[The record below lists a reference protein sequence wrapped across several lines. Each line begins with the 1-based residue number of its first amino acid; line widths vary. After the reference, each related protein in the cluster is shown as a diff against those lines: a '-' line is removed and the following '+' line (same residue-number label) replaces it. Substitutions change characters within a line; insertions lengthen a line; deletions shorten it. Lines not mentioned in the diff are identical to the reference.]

1 MMAYWFV
8 AWYYQKHV
16 LANYNINVYE
26 QNNFSWLNLLRHYK
40 WTSARKLNARN
51 IHSHVIEHDMEA
63 LRVFASPT
71 NKIANAIILH
81 HPKGIYRRNI
91 GDYLRQP
98 YLWVKYRWSS
108 SATLPLVDYVWIYD
122 HILL

>member
-1 MMAYWFV
+1 MNKTILADWI
-8 AWYYQKHV
+8 YYD
-16 LANYNINVYE
+16 
-26 QNNFSWLNLLRHYK
+26 
-40 WTSARKLNARN
+40 TTNARN

-91 GDYLRQP
+91 GDYLLQP
-98 YLWVKYRWSS
+98 YLWVKYNIGDHLRQPFLWSIMSEFTIIYCYKRYS
-108 SATLPLVDYVWIYD
+108 S
-122 HILL
+122 HNRQ